1 MGVLSA
7 LDGWRI
13 MVQITIYYYVHD
25 IVYISKFHTITF
37 GVLDTFSVQCRCPK
51 ATVQSPGDKANRL
64 RAGLCWCCAGRALAM
79 I

>member
-1 MGVLSA
+1 MLSA

-37 GVLDTFSVQCRCPK
+37 GVLVDFNTSCVLL
-51 ATVQSPGDKANRL
+51 SL
-64 RAGLCWCCAGRALAM
+64 LARE
-79 I
+79 

>member
-37 GVLDTFSVQCRCPK
+37 GVLVDVGAHGRCPK

-64 RAGLCWCCAGRALAM
+64 RAGRC
-79 I
+79 

>member
-1 MGVLSA
+1 MLSA

-37 GVLDTFSVQCRCPK
+37 GVLVDVAKPRGR
-51 ATVQSPGDKANRL
+51 SP
-64 RAGLCWCCAGRALAM
+64 
-79 I
+79 